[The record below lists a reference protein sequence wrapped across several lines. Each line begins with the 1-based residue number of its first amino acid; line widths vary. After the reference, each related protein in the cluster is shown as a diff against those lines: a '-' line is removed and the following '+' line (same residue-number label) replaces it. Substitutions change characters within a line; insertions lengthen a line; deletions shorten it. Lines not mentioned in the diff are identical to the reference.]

1 MQDTLSIKDWADKKF
16 QEHLS
21 TIRAFIAD
29 GWTAKDAFHNVM
41 KSSTLGEGY
50 KAQMRREI
58 GLSIFE

>member
-1 MQDTLSIKDWADKKF
+1 METTLDIKQWADKKF
-16 QEHLS
+16 NKNLS

-41 KSSTLGEGY
+41 KSSTLGAGY

-58 GLSIFE
+58 GLSIFD